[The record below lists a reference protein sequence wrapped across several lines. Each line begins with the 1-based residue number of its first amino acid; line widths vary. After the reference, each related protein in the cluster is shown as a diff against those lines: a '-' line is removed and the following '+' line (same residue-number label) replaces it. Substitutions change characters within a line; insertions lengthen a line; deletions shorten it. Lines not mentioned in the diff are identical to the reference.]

1 MPSIAATSDDDAAR
15 RLYRKYRMELFRFGF
30 HVLHDEGLAEEM
42 VQETFIKF
50 CRQARNYDASR
61 GPVRAWLFTMARS
74 TAYDIARRPSSRPL
88 LPVEDFQLP
97 PQYNSVDQALT
108 VLTVDQA
115 LDKLPSI
122 YADVMRL
129 VRDGFTHSEIAER
142 LGIPIGTVKSRMA
155 KAADTLRSELAS
167 LRRAATMLSERD
179 IELAHPEAFDFV
191 FGNLPRDK
199 RAEFNRHLAGCRYC
213 QGVVDEYSEI
223 GRIIKTFRR
232 TSSRQPTSKT
242 GPSPPWSLPWPSKGL
257 SQLDELTPKAPRR
270 TKPPPG
276 STRFPRFITQPSPT
290 TRVQPRPQLQPPA
303 EDEPRVHSSPAS
315 PPAPAEPQARPMVT
329 RLPVW
334 RRHRGR
340 LAAVVAAA
348 AAAITGAIAIPL
360 SLLGSGPATVIPLY
374 ATTAAKVSGVGAATG
389 QATARQDA
397 SGSWNI
403 SLTVRHLKN
412 FEDAKWYE
420 CWYIGSKSG
429 QRQVAPVGSFLVS
442 DSSSQTFT
450 MTSAVDPHDFK
461 TMVITLQLPSA
472 DGAFQQSNV
481 ILSGQTL

>member
-1 MPSIAATSDDDAAR
+1 
-15 RLYRKYRMELFRFGF
+15 
-30 HVLHDEGLAEEM
+30 
-42 VQETFIKF
+42 
-50 CRQARNYDASR
+50 
-61 GPVRAWLFTMARS
+61 
-74 TAYDIARRPSSRPL
+74 
-88 LPVEDFQLP
+88 
-97 PQYNSVDQALT
+97 
-108 VLTVDQA
+108 
-115 LDKLPSI
+115 
-122 YADVMRL
+122 
-129 VRDGFTHSEIAER
+129 
-142 LGIPIGTVKSRMA
+142 
-155 KAADTLRSELAS
+155 
-167 LRRAATMLSERD
+167 MLSEQD
-179 IELAHPEAFDFV
+179 IEQAHPEAFDFV
-191 FGNLPRDK
+191 FGNLPPAK
-199 RAEFNRHLAGCRYC
+199 RAEFNRHLSGCRYC
-213 QGVVDEYSEI
+213 QAIIDEYSEI
-223 GRIIKTFRR
+223 GGIIQQLPPHAEPPAGLEDRTVAAMVAALAKQKAQPDRR
-232 TSSRQPTSKT
+232 ADAEDQ
-242 GPSPPWSLPWPSKGL
+242 
-257 SQLDELTPKAPRR
+257 AV
-270 TKPPPG
+270 TKLYPIPG
-276 STRFPRFITQPSPT
+276 R
-290 TRVQPRPQLQPPA
+290 QPPA
-303 EDEPRVHSSPAS
+303 EPETQVQPVPQLLPPSEDEAQPA
-315 PPAPAEPQARPMVT
+315 VT

-360 SLLGSGPATVIPLY
+360 SLLGSGPATVIPLA

-481 ILSGQTL
+481 ILSGHTL

>member
-1 MPSIAATSDDDAAR
+1 
-15 RLYRKYRMELFRFGF
+15 
-30 HVLHDEGLAEEM
+30 
-42 VQETFIKF
+42 
-50 CRQARNYDASR
+50 
-61 GPVRAWLFTMARS
+61 
-74 TAYDIARRPSSRPL
+74 
-88 LPVEDFQLP
+88 
-97 PQYNSVDQALT
+97 
-108 VLTVDQA
+108 
-115 LDKLPSI
+115 
-122 YADVMRL
+122 
-129 VRDGFTHSEIAER
+129 
-142 LGIPIGTVKSRMA
+142 
-155 KAADTLRSELAS
+155 
-167 LRRAATMLSERD
+167 MLSEQD
-179 IELAHPEAFDFV
+179 IEQAHPEAFNFV
-191 FGNLPRDK
+191 FGNLPPAK
-199 RAEFNRHLAGCRYC
+199 RAEFNRHLSGCRYC
-213 QGVVDEYSEI
+213 QAIIDEYSEI
-223 GRIIKTFRR
+223 GGIIQQLPPHAEPPAGLEDRTVAAMVAALAKQKAQPDRR
-232 TSSRQPTSKT
+232 ADAEDQ
-242 GPSPPWSLPWPSKGL
+242 
-257 SQLDELTPKAPRR
+257 AV
-270 TKPPPG
+270 TKLYPIPG
-276 STRFPRFITQPSPT
+276 R
-290 TRVQPRPQLQPPA
+290 QPPA
-303 EDEPRVHSSPAS
+303 EPETQVQPVPQLLPPSEGEAQPA
-315 PPAPAEPQARPMVT
+315 VT

-360 SLLGSGPATVIPLY
+360 SLLGSGPATVIPLA

-481 ILSGQTL
+481 ILSGHTL